1 MSDEKLSGDVKKY
14 LPWAVAIVLGVM
26 LFRQQDAKPD
36 ASPTVEKTTSSV
48 FKDMRKSYGAT
59 FNDAANE
66 VESKRLQSDRQLLDF
81 VRPKIEAARKEAQ
94 APFDAM
100 CERELPESFLGKEA
114 EVAALLRRIAKSW

>member
-1 MSDEKLSGDVKKY
+1 MTEKTSGDINKY
-14 LPWAVAIVLGVM
+14 LPWLIVAGLGYLLWVKKP
-26 LFRQQDAKPD
+26 DDSAAKP
-36 ASPTVEKTTSSV
+36 SVEKTTSQV
-48 FKDMRKSYGAT
+48 FVEMRKSYGAA

-94 APFDAM
+94 APFDSM

>member
-1 MSDEKLSGDVKKY
+1 MTEKTSGDLNKY

-36 ASPTVEKTTSSV
+36 ASPSVEKTTASV
-48 FKDMRKSYGAT
+48 FKDMRKSYGAA

-66 VESKRLQSDRQLLDF
+66 VDAKRLQSDRQLLDF

-100 CERELPESFLGKEA
+100 CEKELPESFLGEEA

>member
-100 CERELPESFLGKEA
+100 CEKELPESFLGKEA

>member
-1 MSDEKLSGDVKKY
+1 MTEKTLVDLNKY

-48 FKDMRKSYGAT
+48 FQNMRKSYGAT

-100 CERELPESFLGKEA
+100 CEKELPESFLGKEA

>member
-1 MSDEKLSGDVKKY
+1 MTENASVDVDKY

-26 LFRQQDAKPD
+26 LFRQQEAKPD
-36 ASPTVEKTTSSV
+36 ASPSVEKTTTSV

-66 VESKRLQSDRQLLDF
+66 VDAKRLQSDRQLLEF
-81 VRPKIEAARKEAQ
+81 VKSKIEAARKEAQ

>member
-1 MSDEKLSGDVKKY
+1 
-14 LPWAVAIVLGVM
+14 VAIVLGVM

-36 ASPTVEKTTSSV
+36 ALPSVEKTTVSV

-81 VRPKIEAARKEAQ
+81 VKPKIEAARKEAQ
-94 APFDAM
+94 SPFDAM

>member
-1 MSDEKLSGDVKKY
+1 MTEKTSVDLNKY
-14 LPWAVAIVLGVM
+14 LPWAVAIVLGVI

-36 ASPTVEKTTSSV
+36 ASPSVEKTTASV

-94 APFDAM
+94 SPFDAM
-100 CERELPESFLGKEA
+100 CEKEFPESFVGKEA
-114 EVAALLRRIAKSW
+114 DVAALLRRIAKSW

>member
-1 MSDEKLSGDVKKY
+1 MTEKTSGDLNKY

-36 ASPTVEKTTSSV
+36 ASPSLEKTTSSV
-48 FKDMRKSYGAT
+48 FKDMKRGYGAA

-100 CERELPESFLGKEA
+100 CEKELPESFVGKEA
-114 EVAALLRRIAKSW
+114 DVAALLRRIAKSW

>member
-1 MSDEKLSGDVKKY
+1 MTEETSVDLNKY

-36 ASPTVEKTTSSV
+36 ASPSVEKTTSSV
-48 FKDMRKSYGAT
+48 FKDMRKSYGAA

-94 APFDAM
+94 APFDSM

>member
-1 MSDEKLSGDVKKY
+1 MTEKTSVDINKY
-14 LPWAVAIVLGVM
+14 LPWLIVAGLGYM
-26 LFRQQDAKPD
+26 LWIKKPD
-36 ASPTVEKTTSSV
+36 DSQTPASVEKTTSHV
-48 FKDMRKSYGAT
+48 FAEMRKSYGAT

-66 VESKRLQSDRQLLDF
+66 VESKRLQSDRQLLDY
-81 VRPKIEAARKEAQ
+81 VKPKIEAARKEAQ